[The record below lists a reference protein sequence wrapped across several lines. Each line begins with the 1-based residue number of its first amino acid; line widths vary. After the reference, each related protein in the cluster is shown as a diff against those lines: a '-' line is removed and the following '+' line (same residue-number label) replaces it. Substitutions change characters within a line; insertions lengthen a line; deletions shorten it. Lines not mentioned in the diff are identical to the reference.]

1 MILYVLSYFS
11 FFFYV
16 GILLDANNPD
26 SEYQDYVEDVLRA
39 HFKSLLN
46 QAHSTVAYICVGK
59 LLCFAVG
66 LSNLNDSLC
75 QHFQLLSFNYAT
87 HIMLQISVN
96 SFPKLISYFTAYN
109 NEDEIRESIN
119 RGNLIRQKIK
129 LANVSVVVFMI
140 DVLCLEL
147 IGLGQLG

>member
-59 LLCFAVG
+59 LLRFSVI
-66 LSNLNDSLC
+66 LSNLNGSFC
-75 QHFQLLSFNYAT
+75 QPFQLFLSYNRYVLWFCFNCAD

-96 SFPKLISYFTAYN
+96 SFVPHVMFLIHS
-109 NEDEIRESIN
+109 
-119 RGNLIRQKIK
+119 L
-129 LANVSVVVFMI
+129 
-140 DVLCLEL
+140 
-147 IGLGQLG
+147 